1 MVTWDITAHSFTA
14 MLHFCNYKHKLDLT
28 GIITLGIGDSF
39 QIVYAEFQVS
49 Y

>member
-1 MVTWDITAHSFTA
+1 MVTWEIPNSFPA
-14 MLHFCNYKHKLDLT
+14 MLHFCNYKHKLDLN
-28 GIITLGIGDSF
+28 GIITFGIGDSF